1 MAFAKTELFVRK
13 QPGGMY
19 AVVNEALSTGG
30 VFFVN
35 SVTGSNT
42 VNNGRNPD
50 APFASLDYAL
60 GQATTGAGDR
70 FFLMPGHVETLTA
83 AGSSLGNGGVFCGA
97 TLSNNVSI
105 IGLGN
110 GRYRPTFNYTTAAAA
125 SFNVTAAGVT
135 IRNCVFTPTGVSAV
149 TAAMNITGADFTMED
164 CEMQISTGA
173 NACVL
178 GILTAATA
186 ARMRIRRCYFIGPAL
201 STQTC
206 TAAIKHEVGI
216 NYEIR
221 DCFFIG
227 KLTNAIL
234 NATAILGGLIDNN
247 KFHVYTGTATTSM
260 HASSTGVIS
269 NNTMVVASGG
279 TPCIGT
285 IMSYVNNKYTT
296 EGIGVNA
303 GTALTF

>member
-1 MAFAKTELFVRK
+1 MAFAKTELFSRK
-13 QPGGMY
+13 QPGGIF
-19 AVVNEALSTGG
+19 VVNREDITTGNI
-30 VFFVN
+30 FFVN
-35 SVTGSNT
+35 SVTGANT
-42 VNNGRNPD
+42 VSNGKNPD
-50 APFASLDYAL
+50 APFASVDYAM
-60 GQATTGAGDR
+60 GQITTGAFDR
-70 FFLMPGHVETLTA
+70 VYVMPGHTETLTA
-83 AGSSLGNGGVFCGA
+83 AGSSLGNGGVFIGA
-97 TLSNNVSI
+97 TLSNNVTI

-110 GRYRPTFNYTTAAAA
+110 GRSRPVFNYTTAAGA
-125 SFNVTAAGVT
+125 SMNITAAGVT
-135 IRNCVFTPTGVSAV
+135 IRNCVFTPSGVSAV
-149 TAAMNITGADFTMED
+149 TAAINVTGADFTMED
-164 CEMQISTGA
+164 CELQISAGT

-186 ARMRIRRCYFIGPAL
+186 ARMRILRTKFLGPAL

-247 KFHVYTGTATTSM
+247 KFHVYTGTAAISM